1 MEVDAIPK
9 ETNMRATHST
19 TPPADLAAEANG
31 LLTGLGVLT
40 IQLFPL
46 SLPLLVL
53 VIGPLVLLAVPGL
66 VLAGVIALP
75 VWLARAV
82 MRRRSRRAS
91 GRRPPGWVWQA
102 ADG

>member
-1 MEVDAIPK
+1 
-9 ETNMRATHST
+9 MRPTRST

-46 SLPLLVL
+46 SLPSLVL
-53 VIGPLVLLAVPGL
+53 VIGPLALLAVPGL
-66 VLAGVIALP
+66 LLAGIVVLP

-82 MRRRSRRAS
+82 LRSRARRAS
-91 GRRPPGWVWQA
+91 GRRPGSWVWQA